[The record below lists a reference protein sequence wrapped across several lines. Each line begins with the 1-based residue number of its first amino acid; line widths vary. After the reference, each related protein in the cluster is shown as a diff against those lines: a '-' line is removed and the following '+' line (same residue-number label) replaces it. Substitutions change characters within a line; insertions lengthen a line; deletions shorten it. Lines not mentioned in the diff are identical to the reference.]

1 MMTLGLDIL
10 LLTVDRDLRMV
21 RDRENVGYAMMAAD
35 LIELT
40 VARRVQV
47 VGRWT
52 DWLQVI
58 DARPAGEPLLD
69 AALASLGA
77 QLAAGKRL
85 SPVDW
90 MVKQPGRGA
99 VDEGL
104 ALLQAQGAVGLYPRR
119 VTSRLTLTEPVLLD
133 QARQAGIR
141 GRLDRFV
148 AAGSAADVLD
158 WALAGLVH
166 ACRLWIPGHVDRA
179 ADRRYKDAARGE
191 RGKDGTDP
199 VEASIRILMQC
210 AGSAHNRDP

>member
-1 MMTLGLDIL
+1 MTLGLDIL

-40 VARRVQV
+40 AARRVQV

-52 DWLQVI
+52 DWLRVI
-58 DARPAGEPLLD
+58 DARPA
-69 AALASLGA
+69 ASRSSMPCWPRWA
-77 QLAAGKRL
+77 HSFPRARRL

-133 QARQAGIR
+133 QARQAEIR
-141 GRLDRFV
+141 AGWTDSSPPGAPLACSTGRWLAWSIPAGCGFLVMSTGPPTGGTRTPR
-148 AAGSAADVLD
+148 AGSGARTGPTR
-158 WALAGLVH
+158 W
-166 ACRLWIPGHVDRA
+166 
-179 ADRRYKDAARGE
+179 RRR
-191 RGKDGTDP
+191 
-199 VEASIRILMQC
+199 S
-210 AGSAHNRDP
+210 GS